1 MGLPLKIT
9 ILSLIVYIISIS
21 LLFRYDPTGHFNFG
35 SSTTV
40 TLTIFGA
47 LVLALLLVMGLKKNI
62 MYGFQATQLTGHN
75 LWNITKVFGIIVA
88 CNV

>member
-35 SSTTV
+35 SSK
-40 TLTIFGA
+40 LESF
-47 LVLALLLVMGLKKNI
+47 KPN
-62 MYGFQATQLTGHN
+62 FPTGIKFIAKQF
-75 LWNITKVFGIIVA
+75 LICVP
-88 CNV
+88 